1 MFYISH
7 LLFQI
12 TGLQEDV
19 IESQKSATPDD
30 FGHLARDGQAA
41 QHQKHLLL
49 DSQCTRQSTVT
60 PYVTSA

>member
-30 FGHLARDGQAA
+30 FGHLATEMA
-41 QHQKHLLL
+41 KLLNTK
-49 DSQCTRQSTVT
+49 SIYS
-60 PYVTSA
+60 